1 MSGQLALFADSRRL
15 ADLSLDQRHQGAQ
28 ELLDGDSDLGVQDRR
43 DLLLLVVAPELLA
56 EVER

>member
-1 MSGQLALFADSRRL
+1 VSKLALFAGSCRL
-15 ADLSLDQRHQGAQ
+15 ADEPLEARAADAAAVLEAEPGLDVA
-28 ELLDGDSDLGVQDRR
+28 ERR